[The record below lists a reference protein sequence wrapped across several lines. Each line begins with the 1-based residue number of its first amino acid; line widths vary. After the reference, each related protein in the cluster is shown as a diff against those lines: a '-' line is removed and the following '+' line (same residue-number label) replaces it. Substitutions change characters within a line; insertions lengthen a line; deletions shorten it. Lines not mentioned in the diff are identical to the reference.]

1 MTELVDHP
9 SQTCGKRAPLSEPSR
24 IRACDLFRVFGR
36 AADDV
41 AAQATAGGLALSL
54 HFDPALRNPRL
65 ACPTTVARVV
75 KATIC
80 ALLRMTRR
88 GAVSLRAA
96 VGPGGDHVTIAV
108 SSQLEPSIP
117 PDARLLRQA
126 AEQARELGGKLVVEC
141 IETRLI
147 LSLVFPAPVSPMT
160 VLLIEKD
167 WSGRRASIEALTEAG
182 FGVETAE
189 DGQTALRLSSGMAY
203 VAILADLYLED
214 EDALALVTHLRV
226 NNGAAP
232 VFALRR
238 EGAGVAGWALA
249 QAGFCGVVQSP
260 VSPGALRMALGSV
273 EAAELDAVQAG
284 EDAEEDDDGQDGG
297 HGRSS
302 SERLR
307 SA

>member
-160 VLLIEKD
+160 VLLIEPD
-167 WSGRRASIEALTEAG
+167 WSGRRESVERLTDAG
-182 FGVETAE
+182 FRVEIAE
-189 DGQTALRLSSGMAY
+189 DGEAALRISSETAY
-203 VAILADLYLED
+203 VAVLADLYLED
-214 EDALALVTHLRV
+214 QDSQALVARLRAA
-226 NNGAAP
+226 NGAAP
-232 VFALRR
+232 VFALSR
-238 EGAGVAGWALA
+238 EGASIAGWALT
-249 QAGFCGVVQSP
+249 QAGFAGMVTSP
-260 VSPGALRMALGSV
+260 VAPGALRAALGSV
-273 EAAELDAVQAG
+273 EAAELEAVQAG
-284 EDAEEDDDGQDGG
+284 EDAEEDADGQDGD
-297 HGRSS
+297 HGRAD

>member
-1 MTELVDHP
+1 
-9 SQTCGKRAPLSEPSR
+9 
-24 IRACDLFRVFGR
+24 
-36 AADDV
+36 
-41 AAQATAGGLALSL
+41 
-54 HFDPALRNPRL
+54 
-65 ACPTTVARVV
+65 
-75 KATIC
+75 
-80 ALLRMTRR
+80 
-88 GAVSLRAA
+88 
-96 VGPGGDHVTIAV
+96 
-108 SSQLEPSIP
+108 
-117 PDARLLRQA
+117 
-126 AEQARELGGKLVVEC
+126 
-141 IETRLI
+141 
-147 LSLVFPAPVSPMT
+147 
-160 VLLIEKD
+160 
-167 WSGRRASIEALTEAG
+167 
-182 FGVETAE
+182 
-189 DGQTALRLSSGMAY
+189 MAY